1 MKEDKEHIIASNM
14 AHLLSESDLA
24 KVNTREELLDLLEQ
38 KNHPLAGE
46 MRAYQT
52 YRDELKGL
60 QIELLKFQEWVVK
73 NNKRIAILYEGRD
86 AAGKGGA
93 IRRFRMHLN
102 PIHLRVVALNKPTAI
117 EQGQWYFRR
126 YIKELPNAGEIVLFD
141 RSWYNRAVV
150 EPVMGF
156 ATDAQYNRFMT
167 QVTEFENMLH
177 EEDTTVIKFWF
188 SISKKEQRERF
199 NDRILNDLKRW
210 KFSPVDRKGQALW
223 DEYTYYKE
231 QMFSRTHTSFCPW
244 VIVRANVK
252 RQARIESIRYVLSR
266 FEYDGK
272 SESSVST
279 LVNPDIVQRYH
290 RSLNQDDI

>member
-1 MKEDKEHIIASNM
+1 MKEDKEHIISSNM

-117 EQGQWYFRR
+117 EQGQWYFSR

-272 SESSVST
+272 SESTVSP

>member
-1 MKEDKEHIIASNM
+1 M
-14 AHLLSESDLA
+14 LSESDLA
-24 KVNTREELLDLLEQ
+24 KVNTREEILNLLEQ
-38 KNHPLAGE
+38 KNHPLAKE

-156 ATDAQYNRFMT
+156 ANDAQYNRFMT

>member
-1 MKEDKEHIIASNM
+1 MKEDKEHIISSNEP
-14 AHLLSESDLA
+14 HLLSESDLA
-24 KVNTREELLDLLEQ
+24 QVNTREELLDLLEQ

-272 SESSVST
+272 SESTVST

-290 RSLNQDDI
+290 RSLNQEDI

>member
-1 MKEDKEHIIASNM
+1 MKENKEHIISSNM

-24 KVNTREELLDLLEQ
+24 KVSTRDELLDLLEQ
-38 KNHPLAGE
+38 KNHPLAQE
-46 MRAYQT
+46 MRAYQA

-156 ATDAQYNRFMT
+156 ANDAQYNRFMT

>member
-1 MKEDKEHIIASNM
+1 MKENKEHIISSNM

-24 KVNTREELLDLLEQ
+24 KVSTREELLDLLEQ
-38 KNHPLAGE
+38 KNHPLAQE
-46 MRAYQT
+46 MRAYQA

-156 ATDAQYNRFMT
+156 ATNAQYNRFMT

-188 SISKKEQRERF
+188 SISKIEPRERF

>member
-1 MKEDKEHIIASNM
+1 MKEDKENIIASNM

-24 KVNTREELLDLLEQ
+24 KVNTREELLDLLDQ
-38 KNHPLAGE
+38 KNHPLAEE

-188 SISKKEQRERF
+188 SISKREQRERF

-272 SESSVST
+272 SESTVST

>member
-1 MKEDKEHIIASNM
+1 MKEEKEHIISQNE
-14 AHLLSESDLA
+14 AHMLSESDLA
-24 KVNTREELLDLLEQ
+24 KVNTREELLDLLDQ
-38 KNHPLAGE
+38 KNHPLAEE

-188 SISKKEQRERF
+188 SISKREQRERF

-252 RQARIESIRYVLSR
+252 RHARIESIRYVLSR

-272 SESSVST
+272 SESTVST

>member
-1 MKEDKEHIIASNM
+1 MKEEKEHIISSSES
-14 AHLLSESDLA
+14 HLLSESDLTQ
-24 KVNTREELLDLLEQ
+24 VNTREELLDLLEQ

-156 ATDAQYNRFMT
+156 ATDAQYNRFIT

-244 VIVRANVK
+244 VIVRANIK

-272 SESSVST
+272 SESTVST

>member
-1 MKEDKEHIIASNM
+1 M
-14 AHLLSESDLA
+14 LSESDLA
-24 KVNTREELLDLLEQ
+24 KVNTREEILNLLEQ
-38 KNHPLAGE
+38 KNHPLAKE

-156 ATDAQYNRFMT
+156 ANDAQYNRFMT

-252 RQARIESIRYVLSR
+252 RQARIEAIRYVLSR

-272 SESSVST
+272 SEATVST

>member
-1 MKEDKEHIIASNM
+1 MKEEQGNIISLNK
-14 AHLLSESDLA
+14 AHMLSESDLA
-24 KVNTREELLDLLEQ
+24 KVNTREELLDLLKQ
-38 KNHPLAGE
+38 KNHPLAEE
-46 MRAYQT
+46 MHAYQT
-52 YRDELKGL
+52 YRNELKGL

-102 PIHLRVVALNKPTAI
+102 PIHLRVVALNKPTDL
-117 EQGQWYFRR
+117 EKGQWYFRR
-126 YIKELPNAGEIVLFD
+126 YIKELPNAREIVLFD

-156 ATDAQYNRFMT
+156 ANDAQYNRFMT

-199 NDRILNDLKRW
+199 NERILNDLKRW

-231 QMFSRTHTSFCPW
+231 QMFSRTHTTFCPW

>member
-1 MKEDKEHIIASNM
+1 MKEEKTHIISQNE
-14 AHLLSESDLA
+14 AHMLSESDLA
-24 KVNTREELLDLLEQ
+24 KVNTREELLDLLDQ
-38 KNHPLAGE
+38 KNHPLAEE
-46 MRAYQT
+46 MRAYQS

-102 PIHLRVVALNKPTAI
+102 PIHLRVVALNKPTAL

-188 SISKKEQRERF
+188 SISKKEQRKRF
-199 NDRILNDLKRW
+199 NERILNDLKRW

-244 VIVRANVK
+244 VIVRANIK

>member
-1 MKEDKEHIIASNM
+1 MKEDKEHIISSYEP
-14 AHLLSESDLA
+14 HLLSESDLA
-24 KVNTREELLDLLEQ
+24 QVNTREELLDLLDH

-156 ATDAQYNRFMT
+156 ATDTQYNRFMT

-272 SESSVST
+272 SESTVST

>member
-1 MKEDKEHIIASNM
+1 MKENKEHIISSNM

-38 KNHPLAGE
+38 KNHPLAQE
-46 MRAYQT
+46 MRAYQA

-60 QIELLKFQEWVVK
+60 QIELLKFQEWVVN

-244 VIVRANVK
+244 VIVRANIK

>member
-1 MKEDKEHIIASNM
+1 MKENKEHIISSNM

-38 KNHPLAGE
+38 KNHPLAQE
-46 MRAYQT
+46 MRAYQA

-60 QIELLKFQEWVVK
+60 QIELLKFQEWVVN

-223 DEYTYYKE
+223 DKYTYYKE

-244 VIVRANVK
+244 VIVRANIK

-272 SESSVST
+272 SESSVPT

>member
-1 MKEDKEHIIASNM
+1 M
-14 AHLLSESDLA
+14 LSERDLA
-24 KVNTREELLDLLEQ
+24 KVNTREELLDLLDQ
-38 KNHPLAGE
+38 KNHPLAEE
-46 MRAYQT
+46 MRAYQS

-156 ATDAQYNRFMT
+156 ASDAQYNRFMT

-188 SISKKEQRERF
+188 SISKKEQRKRF

-272 SESSVST
+272 SESTVST

>member
-1 MKEDKEHIIASNM
+1 MKENKEHIISSNM

-38 KNHPLAGE
+38 KNHTLAQE
-46 MRAYQT
+46 MRAYQA

-60 QIELLKFQEWVVK
+60 QIELLKFQEWVVN

-231 QMFSRTHTSFCPW
+231 QMFSRT
-244 VIVRANVK
+244 
-252 RQARIESIRYVLSR
+252 
-266 FEYDGK
+266 
-272 SESSVST
+272 
-279 LVNPDIVQRYH
+279 
-290 RSLNQDDI
+290 

>member
-1 MKEDKEHIIASNM
+1 M
-14 AHLLSESDLA
+14 AHLLSECDLA

-244 VIVRANVK
+244 VIVRANIK

>member
-1 MKEDKEHIIASNM
+1 MKEDKEHIISSNEP
-14 AHLLSESDLA
+14 HLLSESDLA
-24 KVNTREELLDLLEQ
+24 QVNTREELLDLLEQ

-231 QMFSRTHTSFCPW
+231 QMFSRMHTSFCPW

-272 SESSVST
+272 SESTVST

>member
-1 MKEDKEHIIASNM
+1 MKEDKKHIIASNE

>member
-1 MKEDKEHIIASNM
+1 MKEDKEHIISSNEP
-14 AHLLSESDLA
+14 HLLSESDLA
-24 KVNTREELLDLLEQ
+24 QVNTREELLDLLEQ

-272 SESSVST
+272 SESTVST

>member
-1 MKEDKEHIIASNM
+1 MKEDKKHIISSNE

>member
-1 MKEDKEHIIASNM
+1 MKEDKKHIIASNM

-117 EQGQWYFRR
+117 EQKQWYFRR

-244 VIVRANVK
+244 VIVRANIK

>member
-1 MKEDKEHIIASNM
+1 MKENKEHIISSNM

-38 KNHPLAGE
+38 KNHTLAQE
-46 MRAYQT
+46 MRAYQA

-60 QIELLKFQEWVVK
+60 QIELLKFQEWVVN

-244 VIVRANVK
+244 VIVRANIK

>member
-1 MKEDKEHIIASNM
+1 MKEDKKHIISSNE

-117 EQGQWYFRR
+117 EQGQWYFSR

>member
-1 MKEDKEHIIASNM
+1 MKEDKKHIIASNM

>member
-1 MKEDKEHIIASNM
+1 MKENKEHIISSNM

-24 KVNTREELLDLLEQ
+24 KVSTREELLDLLEQ
-38 KNHPLAGE
+38 KNHPLAQE
-46 MRAYQT
+46 MRAYQA

-156 ATDAQYNRFMT
+156 ATNAQYNRFMT

-231 QMFSRTHTSFCPW
+231 QMFSRTHTAFCPW

>member
-1 MKEDKEHIIASNM
+1 MFTVYCASWLVPLGR
-14 AHLLSESDLA
+14 LLPE
-24 KVNTREELLDLLEQ
+24 TQ
-38 KNHPLAGE
+38 
-46 MRAYQT
+46 RA
-52 YRDELKGL
+52 E
-60 QIELLKFQEWVVK
+60 EWVVK

-188 SISKKEQRERF
+188 SISKKEQRKRF
-199 NDRILNDLKRW
+199 NERILNDLKRW

-244 VIVRANVK
+244 VIVRANIK

>member
-1 MKEDKEHIIASNM
+1 MKENKEHIISSNM

-24 KVNTREELLDLLEQ
+24 KVNTREELFDLLEQ
-38 KNHPLAGE
+38 KNHPLAQE
-46 MRAYQT
+46 MRAYQA

-60 QIELLKFQEWVVK
+60 QIELLKFQEWVVN

-223 DEYTYYKE
+223 DKYTYYKE

-244 VIVRANVK
+244 VIVRANIK

>member
-1 MKEDKEHIIASNM
+1 MKEDTEHIISSNEV
-14 AHLLSESDLA
+14 HLLSESDLA
-24 KVNTREELLDLLEQ
+24 KVSTREELLDLLEQ
-38 KNHPLAGE
+38 KNHPLAQE
-46 MRAYQT
+46 MRAYQA

-102 PIHLRVVALNKPTAI
+102 PIHLRVVALNKPTVI

-156 ATDAQYNRFMT
+156 ANDAQYARFMT

-199 NDRILNDLKRW
+199 NDRKLNDLKRW

-244 VIVRANVK
+244 VIVRANAK

-266 FEYDGK
+266 FEYEGK
-272 SESSVST
+272 SDSSVST

>member
-1 MKEDKEHIIASNM
+1 MKENKEHIISSNM

-24 KVNTREELLDLLEQ
+24 KVSTRDELLDLLEQ
-38 KNHPLAGE
+38 KNHPLAQE
-46 MRAYQT
+46 MRAYQA

-156 ATDAQYNRFMT
+156 ATNAQYNRFMT

>member
-1 MKEDKEHIIASNM
+1 MKEDKEHIISSNE

-272 SESSVST
+272 SESTVST

>member
-1 MKEDKEHIIASNM
+1 MKEENEHIISSKE
-14 AHLLSESDLA
+14 AHMLSERDLA
-24 KVNTREELLDLLEQ
+24 KVNTREELLDLLDQ
-38 KNHPLAGE
+38 KNHPLAEE
-46 MRAYQT
+46 MRAYQS

-156 ATDAQYNRFMT
+156 ASDAQYNRFMT

-188 SISKKEQRERF
+188 SISKKEQRKRF

-272 SESSVST
+272 SESTVST

>member
-1 MKEDKEHIIASNM
+1 MKEEKTHIISQNE
-14 AHLLSESDLA
+14 AHMLSESDLA
-24 KVNTREELLDLLEQ
+24 KVNTREELLDLLDQ
-38 KNHPLAGE
+38 KNHPLAEE
-46 MRAYQT
+46 MRAYQS

-244 VIVRANVK
+244 VIVRANIK

>member
-1 MKEDKEHIIASNM
+1 MKEDKKHIISSNEP
-14 AHLLSESDLA
+14 HLLSESDLA
-24 KVNTREELLDLLEQ
+24 KVNTREELLDLLDH

-156 ATDAQYNRFMT
+156 ATDTQYNRFMT

-272 SESSVST
+272 SESTVST

>member
-1 MKEDKEHIIASNM
+1 M
-14 AHLLSESDLA
+14 LSESDLA
-24 KVNTREELLDLLEQ
+24 KVNTREEILNLLEE
-38 KNHPLAGE
+38 KNHPLAKE

-102 PIHLRVVALNKPTAI
+102 PIHLRVVALNKPTSI

-156 ATDAQYNRFMT
+156 ANDAQYNRFMT

>member
-1 MKEDKEHIIASNM
+1 MKEDKEHIISSNEP
-14 AHLLSESDLA
+14 HLLSESDLA
-24 KVNTREELLDLLEQ
+24 QVNTREELLDLLEQ

-188 SISKKEQRERF
+188 SISKKEQRKRF
-199 NDRILNDLKRW
+199 NERILNDLKRW

-244 VIVRANVK
+244 VIVRANIK

>member
-1 MKEDKEHIIASNM
+1 MKENKEHIISSNM

-24 KVNTREELLDLLEQ
+24 KVSTRDELLDLLEQ
-38 KNHPLAGE
+38 KNHPLAQE
-46 MRAYQT
+46 MRAYQA

-156 ATDAQYNRFMT
+156 ANDAQYSRFMT

-177 EEDTTVIKFWF
+177 EEDTIVIKFWF

>member
-1 MKEDKEHIIASNM
+1 MKEDKKHIISSHE
-14 AHLLSESDLA
+14 AHMLNESDLA
-24 KVNTREELLDLLEQ
+24 KVGTREELLDLLDQ
-38 KNHPLAGE
+38 KNHPMAQE
-46 MRAYQT
+46 MRTYQA

-156 ATDAQYNRFMT
+156 ATDTQYNRFMT

-188 SISKKEQRERF
+188 SISKKEQRRRF

>member
-1 MKEDKEHIIASNM
+1 MKENKEHIISSNM

-38 KNHPLAGE
+38 KNHPLAQE
-46 MRAYQT
+46 MRAYQA

-60 QIELLKFQEWVVK
+60 QIELLKFQEWVVN

-223 DEYTYYKE
+223 DKYTYYKE

-244 VIVRANVK
+244 VIVRANIK

>member
-1 MKEDKEHIIASNM
+1 M

-24 KVNTREELLDLLEQ
+24 KVSTRDELLDLLEQ
-38 KNHPLAGE
+38 KNHPLAQE

-156 ATDAQYNRFMT
+156 ATDAQYSRFMT